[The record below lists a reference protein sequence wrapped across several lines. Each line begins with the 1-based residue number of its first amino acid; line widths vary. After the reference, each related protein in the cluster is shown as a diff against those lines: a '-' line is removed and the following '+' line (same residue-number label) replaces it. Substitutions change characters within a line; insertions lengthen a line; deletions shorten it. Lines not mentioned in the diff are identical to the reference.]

1 MDIEDFWQFLERSAR
16 ETTDRDQRT
25 RWLQDRLSR
34 ISLTHVVDFQMHL
47 DAARRPI
54 DTYAMW
60 GAAYQIM
67 DGLCSG
73 DGFWYFQPWLIGQGR
88 HWWQHAAKDPN
99 NLADIPAV
107 CALAGRSTSEWT
119 DTEWPQWEELAYV
132 ASRVHDQITGQ
143 EDSIEDALAARDHHS
158 LSTPQALGPRWD
170 LDSLA
175 EIQQHL
181 PRLASLFPRKRYIKA

>member
-1 MDIEDFWQFLERSAR
+1 MDIEGFWQFLERSAR
-16 ETTDRDQRT
+16 ETTDRGQRT
-25 RWLQDRLSR
+25 RWLEDRLSR

-60 GAAYQIM
+60 GAADQIM
-67 DGLCSG
+67 DGLCSS

-88 HWWQHAAKDPN
+88 RWWQHAAKDPD
-99 NLADIPAV
+99 NLVDIPAIR
-107 CALAGRSTSEWT
+107 ALAGRTASEWT
-119 DTEWPQWEELAYV
+119 NAELPQWEELSYV
-132 ASRVHDQITGQ
+132 AGRVHDQVTGQ
-143 EDSIEDALAARDHHS
+143 EDSIDDALAARDHHS

-170 LDSLA
+170 PDSLA

-181 PRLASLFPRKRYIKA
+181 PRIASLFPRKRYIKA